1 MEKTMRKSTINPL
14 VPLLLIFLM
23 AIVGIAILWLGV
35 PTLAEGSFGP
45 VAENLTPMQRWT
57 YSLQVLV
64 NENRLNMPKSLV
76 ESQTI
81 FTIPSGASVTS
92 VAMALEQNGYISS
105 WEAFRF
111 YVIYKGMDT
120 QIKAGDFK
128 LSPSMTAIEISQ
140 SIQSAYSADVPFYI
154 YPGWRAEEIAAALP
168 SSGIEVTPEEFMAVV
183 KNPISLNLPG
193 NLQGLLSLE
202 GYLFPG
208 EYVINRK
215 ISAENLVMIF
225 VQRFEDSVSTEVQAQ
240 LQENGLSFRQSIVL
254 ASIIQRETFD
264 DSERALMASV
274 FYNRLAA
281 GMKLETDPT
290 VQYALGYS
298 DSWGGWWKTPL
309 AISDLSVQ
317 SPFNTYIIPALP
329 DHPISNP
336 DLPSILAVAQPEA
349 SPYYYFRANCDGSG
363 SHVFAQTFEEHL
375 SNACQ

>member
-1 MEKTMRKSTINPL
+1 MRKSTFSSLIPI
-14 VPLLLIFLM
+14 LLIFLLLVLGL
-23 AIVGIAILWLGV
+23 AIFWVGV
-35 PTLAEGSFGP
+35 PALAEGSFGS
-45 VAENLTPMQRWT
+45 AAHNLTPMQRWT

-64 NENRLNMPKSLV
+64 NENKLTMPKSLV
-76 ESQTI
+76 ASQTI
-81 FTIPSGASVTS
+81 FTIPSGARVTS

-105 WEAFRF
+105 WEAFRY

-128 LSPSMTAIEISQ
+128 LSPSMTAVEISQ

-168 SSGIEVTPEEFMAVV
+168 SSGIEVTPDEFMELV
-183 KNPISLNLPG
+183 KNPGNLDLPG
-193 NLQGLLSLE
+193 NLHGLLSLE

-215 ISAENLVMIF
+215 ISAQNLVMTF
-225 VQRFEDSVSTEVQAQ
+225 VQRFEESVSADIQVQ

-274 FYNRLAA
+274 FYNRLAD

-290 VQYALGYS
+290 VQYALGYN

-309 AISDLSVQ
+309 AVGDLSVQ

-336 DLPSILAVAQPEA
+336 DLPSILAVAKPE
-349 SPYYYFRANCDGSG
+349 SSFYYYFRANCDGSG
-363 SHVFAQTFEEHL
+363 SHVFSSTFEEHL
-375 SNACQ
+375 SKACE

>member
-1 MEKTMRKSTINPL
+1 MRKSSISPL
-14 VPLLLIFLM
+14 IPLILIVFM
-23 AIVGIAILWLGV
+23 AVIGIAILWLGV

-45 VAENLTPMQRWT
+45 AAHNLTPMQKWT

-64 NENRLNMPKSLV
+64 NENKLTMPKSLV

-92 VAMALEQNGYISS
+92 VAMALEQNGYIPS
-105 WEAFRF
+105 WEAFRY

-128 LSPSMTAIEISQ
+128 LSPSMTAVEISQ

-168 SSGIEVTPEEFMAVV
+168 SSGIEVTPDEFMAVV
-183 KNPISLNLPG
+183 KNPVGLDLPG
-193 NLQGLLSLE
+193 NLHGLLSLE

-215 ISAENLVMIF
+215 ISAQNLAMIF
-225 VQRFEDSVSTEVQAQ
+225 VQRFEDSVSAEVQAQ

-264 DSERALMASV
+264 DSERAMIASV
-274 FYNRLAA
+274 FYNRLAS

-290 VQYALGYS
+290 VQYALGYNE
-298 DSWGGWWKTPL
+298 SWGGWWKTPL
-309 AISDLSVQ
+309 AVSDLSVQ

-329 DHPISNP
+329 DHPIANP
-336 DLPSILAVAQPEA
+336 DLPSILAVAQPES
-349 SPYYYFRANCDGSG
+349 SPYYYFRAKCDASG

>member
-1 MEKTMRKSTINPL
+1 MRKSPVGLIIP
-14 VPLLLIFLM
+14 VLLLFFLLVIGLAIF
-23 AIVGIAILWLGV
+23 WLGV
-35 PTLAEGSFGP
+35 PTLAEGSFGS
-45 VAENLTPMQRWT
+45 AANNLTPMQRWT

-64 NENRLNMPKSLV
+64 NENKLTMPKSLV
-76 ESQTI
+76 ESQTT

-105 WEAFRF
+105 WEAFRY

-128 LSPSMTAIEISQ
+128 LSPSMTAIEISE
-140 SIQSAYSADVPFYI
+140 SIQAAYSADVSFYI

-168 SSGIEVTPEEFMAVV
+168 SSGIEVTSEEFMEVV
-183 KNPISLNLPG
+183 KNPVGLDLPG
-193 NLQGLLSLE
+193 NLHGLLSLE

-215 ISAENLVMIF
+215 ISAQNLVMIF
-225 VQRFEDSVSTEVQAQ
+225 VQRFEDSVSAEVQAQ
-240 LQENGLSFRQSIVL
+240 LQDNELSFRQSIVL

-309 AISDLSVQ
+309 AVSDLSIQ

-336 DLPSILAVAQPEA
+336 DLPSILAVAQPES
-349 SPYYYFRANCDGSG
+349 SPYYYFRAKCSGSG
-363 SHVFAQTFEEHL
+363 AHVFSQTFEEHL